1 MHSNFNNL
9 KNKKMNTENKQ
20 KAMLADDLSTYIKDK
35 HTQEEC
41 IGFIDG
47 YNAALSKLKLLG
59 IAFVIERFS
68 PMQKVEWDGMEYWVM
83 EDNGEDKV
91 LVANADQTAHPEY
104 NDWWVDRDKLNAL

>member
-1 MHSNFNNL
+1 
-9 KNKKMNTENKQ
+9 MNTEDKQ
-20 KAMLADDLSTYIKDK
+20 KAMLADDLSAYVKDK
-35 HTQEEC
+35 QTQEEC

-47 YNAALSKLKLLG
+47 YNAALTKLKLLG

-68 PMQKVEWDGMEYWVM
+68 LMQKVEWEGMGYWVM

-91 LVANADQTAHPEY
+91 LVANADQTTHPEY

>member
-1 MHSNFNNL
+1 
-9 KNKKMNTENKQ
+9 MNTEDKQ
-20 KAMLADDLSTYIKDK
+20 KAMLADDLSAYIKDK

-47 YNAALSKLKLLG
+47 YNAALTKLKLLG

-68 PMQKVEWDGMEYWVM
+68 LMQKVEWDGMEYWVM

-91 LVANADQTAHPEY
+91 LVANSNQTTHPEY
-104 NDWWVDRDKLNAL
+104 NDWWVEREKLNAL